1 MTIAQMKELALHAAR
16 GTAPTTFSV
25 ENVNAA
31 LLDAMK
37 ALGGSVNQFMKNRYD
52 IYEIISGSGDISGIG
67 ALQLSL
73 NYIIKNFDDKT
84 FDILMNAILA
94 KQSTNQSSQDDLV
107 R

>member
-37 ALGGSVNQFMKNRYD
+37 ELGGSVNQFMKNRYD
-52 IYEIISGSGDISGIG
+52 IYEIISQTADQIVPQNVIG
-67 ALQLSL
+67 VMS
-73 NYIIKNFDDKT
+73 T
-84 FDILMNAILA
+84 FAAVSYTHLTLPTKA
-94 KQSTNQSSQDDLV
+94 
-107 R
+107 